1 MSQPVQVNLG
11 GKKFNLRSDDPPE
24 HVQACAAL
32 VNERLADLQKKGA
45 PPATI
50 GLFVAMT
57 IADDLLK
64 LQGANRA
71 QVASLQGHLEKLR
84 KAAG

>member
-1 MSQPVQVNLG
+1 MSRPVQINLG
-11 GKKFNLRSDDPPE
+11 GQAFTLRTDDSEE
-24 HVQACAAL
+24 HVQACADL
-32 VNERLADLQKKGA
+32 VNERLADLQAKGA

-64 LQGANRA
+64 GRNA
-71 QVASLQGHLEKLR
+71 QAALNDGVRDKLR
-84 KAAG
+84 KLREAVG

>member
-1 MSQPVQVNLG
+1 MSRSVQVNLG
-11 GKKFNLRSDDPPE
+11 GKVFNLGSADPEE

-32 VNERLADLQKKGA
+32 VNERLDELRKKGA
-45 PPATI
+45 PDATI

-64 LQGANRA
+64 LKKSNAESGAAMR
-71 QVASLQGHLEKLR
+71 SHLKALR